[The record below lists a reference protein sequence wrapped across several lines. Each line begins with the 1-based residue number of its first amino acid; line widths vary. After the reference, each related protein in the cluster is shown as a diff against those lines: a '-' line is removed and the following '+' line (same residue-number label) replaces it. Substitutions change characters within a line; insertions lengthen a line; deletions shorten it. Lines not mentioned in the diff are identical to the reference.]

1 MRDGFVVLA
10 EFDMGVADVFG
21 DLEAHFLGGVGED
34 IKCHLVHLNGC
45 RIFLLVVV
53 YVSHV
58 HTDPASEG
66 VLLPFDDFVVFCQ
79 GLLEHSACFEAEGVV
94 KGNCEG
100 KLHIDEVGSVGC
112 LSLFPEI
119 LLLVGHFFCLFKGVK
134 VLA

>member
-1 MRDGFVVLA
+1 MSDGFVVLA
-10 EFDMGVADVFG
+10 EFDIGVADVFG

-34 IKCHLVHLNGC
+34 IECHLVHLNGC

-53 YVSHV
+53 DISHV

-66 VLLPFDDFVVFCQ
+66 VLLSLDDFVVFSQC
-79 GLLEHSACFEAEGVV
+79 LLEHSTCLEAEGVV
-94 KGNCEG
+94 KSNCEG

-112 LSLFPEI
+112 LSLFPEV
-119 LLLVGHFFCLFKGVK
+119 LLLVGHFFGLFEGVE